1 MKKINGEEITLDYFY
16 KNRVKVLQ
24 KKNGYRFSVDSP
36 ILADFIPDLNGNILE
51 IGTGSGIIS
60 FLLLY
65 SGKAKNIKA
74 VEIQKDLCTLAKESS
89 EHNGFADNFE
99 LFCGDFNEIYNNF
112 SETDTIFTNPPYLK
126 TGSGKLST
134 NIEIRTAKFETDLTL
149 EKLLRSSKN
158 ILSER
163 GDIFLILPFFR
174 FEELI
179 DLAKH
184 HVGLYVNKVR
194 KIFSFSYRKPER
206 FLVQLSN
213 YRGNFEELTSL
224 VIYDSPGIYTK
235 EMDSVLAGI
244 KYDK

>member
-1 MKKINGEEITLDYFY
+1 MKKINGEEITLDHFY

-24 KKNGYRFSVDSP
+24 KRDGYRFSVDSP
-36 ILADFIPDLNGNILE
+36 ILADFIPDLTGNILE

-65 SGKAKNIKA
+65 TGKAKKIKA
-74 VEIQKDLCTLAKESS
+74 VEIQKSLCTLAKESS
-89 EHNGFADNFE
+89 ELNGFSDSFE
-99 LFCGDFNEIYNNF
+99 LFCGDFNEIYKKF
-112 SETDTIFTNPPYLK
+112 TKIDTIFSNPPYLK
-126 TGSGKLST
+126 TGTGKLSS

-149 EKLLRSSKN
+149 EALLTNSKN
-158 ILSER
+158 ILSKK

-179 DLAKH
+179 NLTKH
-184 HVGLYVNKVR
+184 RVGLYIRKIR
-194 KIFSFSYRKPER
+194 KIFSFSYGKPER